1 MFTIDI
7 FSRYKV
13 VETILDCYKT
23 YDSDADDWFKNDS
36 YVNDYELNAIDLINK
51 INQKLNLSEL
61 CDFNINTSVDNHLK
75 LEIHTFNPSDGTGT
89 DYIYIIERLVE

>member
-36 YVNDYELNAIDLINK
+36 YVNDYELNARSRKTVL
-51 INQKLNLSEL
+51 
-61 CDFNINTSVDNHLK
+61 
-75 LEIHTFNPSDGTGT
+75 
-89 DYIYIIERLVE
+89 